1 MNIHHKKNRVGR
13 IKRPDNKIGVL
24 RGFRARFG
32 SGEEPMPQPSD
43 RRLFLVA
50 PGKVAV
56 LAVKLLG
63 NNFHRTKHAHERG
76 RHEFSGHL
84 WIFNIGRAALRT
96 TNQSGGD
103 VGVGGLP
110 LDHLLLGLF
119 ELGVFYHHLCIRL
132 RARHEA
138 DLLERRLI
146 VNIGLY
152 ARVLKTSFQLPRFNR
167 LVERRNSHHKFSG
180 APTRIV

>member
-1 MNIHHKKNRVGR
+1 
-13 IKRPDNKIGVL
+13 
-24 RGFRARFG
+24 
-32 SGEEPMPQPSD
+32 MPQPSD

-110 LDHLLLGLF
+110 LDHLLLAF
-119 ELGVFYHHLCIRL
+119 
-132 RARHEA
+132 
-138 DLLERRLI
+138 
-146 VNIGLY
+146 
-152 ARVLKTSFQLPRFNR
+152 S
-167 LVERRNSHHKFSG
+167 NSASSTITFAFACGRDMK
-180 APTRIV
+180 PTCW